1 MFPLSSILVTTDFSD
16 DARNAVRRAALMAAA
31 HNARLNLLHVVDPP
45 ALKGPRA
52 WFASQAGVDHKVSVA
67 QAMLDRLVPELA
79 SRYRVQA
86 TPVVRVGRTLEQ
98 VCGLAAEAD
107 LLVVG
112 SKRVNPLR
120 SSMLG
125 TPTEQLVRLV
135 RRPVLVVKREAV
147 QRYERV
153 LVAVDIDAAFGDMLH
168 SASAL
173 APGAALHVF
182 HALSTR
188 RADRMRMSGV
198 PSEVIREVCDSER
211 QRGMARLQS
220 MLAAIGHA
228 GAQVSVEHGDPRGLT
243 LEMQHTLDADL
254 IVLGQDGAS
263 ALCNFLL
270 GGVPRRVLSTAT
282 CDVLVS
288 PKLARGEGARVPAGR
303 TWLDSGPASLPRGV
317 SS

>member
-1 MFPLSSILVTTDFSD
+1 MFPLTSILVTTDFSD
-16 DARNAVRRAALMAAA
+16 DARNAVRRAALMAAG
-31 HNARLNLLHVVDPP
+31 HRARLSLLHVVDPP

-52 WFASQAGVDHKVSVA
+52 WFASQAGIDHKVSVA
-67 QAMLDRLVPELA
+67 RAMLDRLVAELE

-86 TPVVRVGRTLEQ
+86 TPVVRVGRSLEQ
-98 VCGLAAEAD
+98 VCAAAAEAD
-107 LLVVG
+107 LLLVG

-135 RRPVLVVKREAV
+135 RRPVLVVKREAA
-147 QRYERV
+147 QRYQRV
-153 LVAVDIDAAFGDMLH
+153 LVAVDLDTAFGDMLH

-173 APGAALHVF
+173 APGADLHVF

-198 PSEVIREVCDSER
+198 PSEVIREVSDSER
-211 QRGMARLQS
+211 QRGAARLQS

-228 GAQVSVEHGDPRGLT
+228 GAQVSVDHGDPRVLT
-243 LEMQHTLDADL
+243 LEMQHTVDADL

-270 GGVPRRVLSTAT
+270 GGVPRRVLSAAT
-282 CDVLVS
+282 CDVLVM
-288 PKLARGEGARVPAGR
+288 PKLAQGEGARVPARR
-303 TWLDSGPASLPRGV
+303 TWLDSGPASLPRGL